1 MLIGAYPYCQ
11 PFSFSWI
18 SFVDRFILDLKD
30 ITSDSRL
37 QVCGRGDEGMSGS
50 LMAILPWANFYRA
63 AAVDSSGRELN
74 RNRLIALMAA
84 IVLAE
89 VKYVWTF

>member
-1 MLIGAYPYCQ
+1 M
-11 PFSFSWI
+11 F
-18 SFVDRFILDLKD
+18 
-30 ITSDSRL
+30 
-37 QVCGRGDEGMSGS
+37 GS
-50 LMAILPWANFYRA
+50 LMAILHWANFYRA